1 MQTIATITSKRQ
13 LTIPAR
19 IFKNAGLKERQKVVV
34 REERGA
40 IKIEPAFLAV
50 ERLAGS
56 VRVPAR
62 FRGMDADEI
71 IRKSKEEYF
80 ATKKK

>member
-1 MQTIATITSKRQ
+1 MII
-13 LTIPAR
+13 
-19 IFKNAGLKERQKVVV
+19 
-34 REERGA
+34 REEGKV

-62 FRGMDADEI
+62 FRGMDADKI
-71 IRKSKEEYF
+71 ISKSKEEYF
-80 ATKKK
+80 ATKRR